1 MWCMDDLFPIF
12 QFVVVRSKIR
22 HLGAEIHMMDDLIEP
37 HLEHGEFGL
46 MFTTLK
52 VCFHHLSS
60 LFDQL
65 YYMIIKPGFCNVP
78 LTPTLHIISSFF
90 FQCSVSHSLLQT
102 NYRLYSSHSIKESLS
117 SELFVNLV
125 RMVYEGMNQQV

>member
-1 MWCMDDLFPIF
+1 MVLHLYEYFCCLQTVTLTLKDDHMWCMDDLFPIF

-52 VCFHHLSS
+52 VCFHHLYS
-60 LFDQL
+60 LFDEL

-90 FQCSVSHSLLQT
+90 SMFCITFSPIDKL
-102 NYRLYSSHSIKESLS
+102 
-117 SELFVNLV
+117 
-125 RMVYEGMNQQV
+125 